1 MHGRLALADA
11 DAAAMLPGE
20 GRAAPAGRLTVQV
33 EADGTGVSLAT
44 LVGSLTGTGT
54 ATLATAEIAGF
65 DPDAFNEVIRAIDQ
79 ESSIDAAK
87 VRDIAAAALD
97 RGSLRVARADA
108 AFSIAAGELRM
119 GTAILHGDG
128 ADLSATGHFG
138 LADRQ
143 VEARLTLSGPAP
155 VDSAAG
161 RPEVYV
167 AVRGP
172 LGATQRMVDATAL
185 SAWLTLRAVDR
196 EAKRIDAIE
205 GAARDSATNPS
216 EAPPT
221 PGGTAASVPPS
232 PATPRPLPPARRRPA
247 SPPIR
252 PEASAAPPADAPTLP
267 PPINIR
273 PAASAGGNPTRP
285 KTPGSAGNPP
295 RSAPARAP
303 ADAAPAEERSL
314 LDRLFGSQR

>member
-1 MHGRLALADA
+1 
-11 DAAAMLPGE
+11 
-20 GRAAPAGRLTVQV
+20 
-33 EADGTGVSLAT
+33 
-44 LVGSLTGTGT
+44 
-54 ATLATAEIAGF
+54 
-65 DPDAFNEVIRAIDQ
+65 
-79 ESSIDAAK
+79 
-87 VRDIAAAALD
+87 
-97 RGSLRVARADA
+97 
-108 AFSIAAGELRM
+108 M

-128 ADLSATGHFG
+128 ADLSATGRFG

-143 VEARLTLSGPAP
+143 VDARLTFSGPAP
-155 VDSAAG
+155 IGSAAG

-172 LGATQRMVDATAL
+172 IGATQRTVDATAL

-205 GAARDSATNPS
+205 AAARDSATNPS
-216 EAPPT
+216 EAKPT
-221 PGGTAASVPPS
+221 PGGTAASAPPS

-252 PEASAAPPADAPTLP
+252 PEASAAPGPAAAPTLP

-273 PAASAGGNPTRP
+273 PAPSAAGNQTRP
-285 KTPGSAGNPP
+285 RTPGSAGNPP
-295 RSAPARAP
+295 RSAPARPP